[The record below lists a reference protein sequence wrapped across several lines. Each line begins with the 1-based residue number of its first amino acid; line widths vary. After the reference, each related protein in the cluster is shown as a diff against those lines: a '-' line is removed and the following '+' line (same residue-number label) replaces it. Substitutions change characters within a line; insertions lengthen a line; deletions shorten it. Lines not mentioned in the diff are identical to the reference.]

1 MNDSAFYPWES
12 AVPATE
18 LATPLTVTVT
28 RTGDAVVV
36 SLSGAAELA
45 SSDDLA
51 CQVEG
56 AAASRPSVLVLDLA
70 RLQFLNS
77 LTLRIF
83 IELHRTVAR
92 AGGQVRIAAPAPYV
106 AGVLTQ
112 TAIDRLIPVY
122 PTLDEALAA
131 PFPPRLP

>member
-1 MNDSAFYPWES
+1 MYDSAIETQEFP
-12 AVPATE
+12 VPATE

-28 RTGDAVVV
+28 RADEAVVV
-36 SLSGAAELA
+36 SLGGAAEVA
-45 SSDDLA
+45 TSDDLA

-56 AAASRPSVLVLDLA
+56 AAASHPRVLILELS

-77 LTLRIF
+77 LTLRTF

-92 AGGQVRIAAPAPYV
+92 AGGQVRIAGPTPYV

-112 TAIDRLIPVY
+112 TAIDRLMPVY
-122 PTLDEALAA
+122 PTLEKALAA
-131 PFPPRLP
+131 PLPPRLH